1 MGVDTNYLT
10 MQKVSPFSPF
20 NVLTTERFH
29 FFFEYYGSG
38 FHVLNFSGKI
48 ILRAEWWCVS
58 EREIAL
64 DIECIKNGK
73 YIPSLFLLLLAIGKS
88 EEH

>member
-1 MGVDTNYLT
+1 MS
-10 MQKVSPFSPF
+10 SPQRDFI
-20 NVLTTERFH
+20 

-48 ILRAEWWCVS
+48 ILRAVWWCVS